1 MVRLCGT
8 WNSLFLDRVLTYIY
22 KKWFS
27 VDKPVFSSVEM
38 ILSNWKD
45 KTAKIPKNIHRH
57 TTLHTR
63 NNCSIALRYIISFQY
78 CGEQSTKR
86 FAFSF
91 GVWLENLKKKYLI
104 YTKTRQTVERN
115 SVFFF
120 VKLTENFTNYNF
132 SICVCVKTVIGS
144 QNASYNF
151 GHGWC
156 GGRMGRQICC
166 ETY

>member
-1 MVRLCGT
+1 MVRLCVT

-22 KKWFS
+22 KKVVFWWTNRFFRRLEWFYLIG
-27 VDKPVFSSVEM
+27 KIKLP
-38 ILSNWKD
+38 
-45 KTAKIPKNIHRH
+45 KIPNNIHRH

-63 NNCSIALRYIISFQY
+63 NNCSIALRYIISLQY

-104 YTKTRQTVERN
+104 YTITRQTVERN

-120 VKLTENFTNYNF
+120 VKLTENSTNFNF
-132 SICVCVKTVIGS
+132 SICVKPAIGS
-144 QNASYNF
+144 QYASYNF

-156 GGRMGRQICC
+156 GGWMGRQICC